1 MKKLSL
7 KDIKSGALM
16 GKPEPVAV
24 QIKVNGEVMEFDTH
38 VLPFSY
44 STAVA
49 QMKAYGENKEALA
62 GVLASVICDDK
73 GNLIFTEDEIRTL
86 FNQALVDAMWTKI
99 VDINV
104 LGKQLN
110 SVETTKSSSKSA
122 SRSENPT
129 VKSQTSRTEK
139 SESTLPTSENTE
151 VSTSEG
157 DLSKN

>member
-7 KDIKSGALM
+7 KDIKSGTLM
-16 GKPEPVAV
+16 GKPEPVTV
-24 QIKVNGEVMEFDTH
+24 QIKVNGEAMEFDTH

-110 SVETTKSSSKSA
+110 SVETTKSSLKSA